1 MCRKRHGGRKTAAQI
16 SGDGTASDH
25 RNSRISV
32 YFSSLACGPPSFFA
46 RRKKAKTCQGAS
58 PPGPPGGLPAF
69 FGGKPA
75 VARLPESTIK
85 KGCGPGVWGWL
96 HFFGPAPT
104 PTPGASGPPC
114 CMDVGSRKPA
124 KSPGVWGQSPRRL
137 FASFLHAEKGCGR
150 AGQTHSINYDFLCAH
165 AAIKHRCAL
174 APPFLAT
181 RTGEKNRQGAFPPE
195 SPGGFVDFLSMK
207 IDYDHV
213 A

>member
-1 MCRKRHGGRKTAAQI
+1 MCREA
-16 SGDGTASDH
+16 
-25 RNSRISV
+25 
-32 YFSSLACGPPSFFA
+32 PSFST

-150 AGQTHSINYDFLCAH
+150 AFDGLFGRIAFFMRGRP
-165 AAIKHRCAL
+165 AIPVFSGL
-174 APPFLAT
+174 ACGPPPFLAT
-181 RTGEKNRQGAFPPE
+181 RKGEKNRQGA
-195 SPGGFVDFLSMK
+195 LS
-207 IDYDHV
+207 IFSL
-213 A
+213 